1 MSLSKFSCPLDI
13 QSDTKCFTTLLLQ
26 LYFPC
31 KCEEETKRCIVKS
44 WLRPHSCGRPSHITL
59 NTHRYLWGKKG
70 LSLWRVVHKSTTSN
84 CFLLL
89 ALLILPSFWFPSEGA
104 LYKEVAFFSL
114 ARAKVTSKYK
124 SKKVLLAFTA
134 ALLFLAL
141 TSLLAAAAV
150 VTPASLFCAV
160 LKHSKY
166 GILH

>member
-44 WLRPHSCGRPSHITL
+44 WLRPHSWGRPSHITL
-59 NTHRYLWGKKG
+59 NTHRYLWKKRDCRCG
-70 LSLWRVVHKSTTSN
+70 GVVHKSTTSN

-104 LYKEVAFFSL
+104 LYKEVAFFFLGKGQSDIEVEG
-114 ARAKVTSKYK
+114 AAGVHCG
-124 SKKVLLAFTA
+124 LAFFSLNFTSCSSCCSNSCFS
-134 ALLFLAL
+134 FLRSTEAQ
-141 TSLLAAAAV
+141 
-150 VTPASLFCAV
+150 
-160 LKHSKY
+160 
-166 GILH
+166 